1 MSIIGLDKAARPE
14 VTGAPRKAGGPRRAL
29 TSAWAKHVAGPLVLV
44 VIGLVASG
52 NDYYVHLASAGV
64 IAYILTA
71 AFNIVYGYAGI
82 FNLSIVITYG
92 AGAFTSV
99 YLEVQF
105 GLPFWPALLISV
117 AVTTALS
124 VLVAVP
130 TRGLN
135 ELFLAIQTLAFALAL
150 AEIMVNWEKFSG
162 GTIGIYAVPL
172 PTLFGYEFTG
182 GLLPY
187 YWLAAFFAW
196 LTYELVLRIHHSA
209 MRRKL
214 TALREG
220 PRVLAAV
227 GVSPDSTRLVAFAL
241 SGALAGLA
249 GVLFAHFQLVID
261 LDTFSFT
268 RLVALLL
275 AAILG
280 GGGYF
285 LGPVFGVVAILVMDE
300 LSLATSQAQDLVY
313 GVGILV
319 LVVIASGGI
328 AGWLDSLM
336 KWIVRRRGPD
346 PAGTADALEPA
357 DPGGGGTGDGGGDA
371 TGTVTRYLADSVKAV
386 HRDLRVEVR
395 GVSVAFGGNTAV
407 DDVSISFATGEVI
420 GLIGPNGAG
429 KTTLLN
435 AITGDVRATGSVR
448 LGDDEILGVPPQN
461 LVRSGIG
468 RTFQSPKVIPELTL
482 LENVMLAGD
491 GIGKVGWFRQSLL
504 SPAARRQAL
513 AGRERAMTLL
523 TGLALADRAQS
534 LAGDQPYGVLRL
546 VEIAR
551 NLMLDPAFLLL
562 DEPGAGLTEFER
574 AEIAATVRALG
585 ARDLGVV
592 LVDHNLPL
600 ITSACDRVYVLDHGQ
615 VIAEGPPK
623 EVFAQQEVISAYL
636 GVPG

>member
-1 MSIIGLDKAARPE
+1 MSIIGLDKA
-14 VTGAPRKAGGPRRAL
+14 TGRKAGGASHKAGGLSQAL

-44 VIGLVASG
+44 IIGLIASG
-52 NDYYVHLASAGV
+52 NDYFVHLATAAV

-92 AGAFTSV
+92 LGAFTSV

-105 GLPFWPALLISV
+105 GMPFWPALAISI

-150 AEIMVNWEKFSG
+150 AEVTANWEKFSG
-162 GTIGIYAVPL
+162 GTIGIYAIPL
-172 PTLFGYEFTG
+172 PTLFGYELTG
-182 GLLPY
+182 GFLSY

-196 LTYELVLRIHHSA
+196 LTYELVLRIHRSA

-261 LDTFSFT
+261 LETFSFT

-280 GGGYF
+280 GAGYL
-285 LGPVFGVVAILVMDE
+285 LGPVFGVIAILLMDE

-319 LVVIASGGI
+319 LVVLTRGGI
-328 AGWLDSLM
+328 AGWLDNFM
-336 KWIVRRRGPD
+336 KWIARRRRPD
-346 PAGTADALEPA
+346 SFESTGELELD
-357 DPGGGGTGDGGGDA
+357 DPGGDGDVL
-371 TGTVTRYLADSVKAV
+371 TETMTRNLAESVKAV

-395 GVSVAFGGNTAV
+395 GMSVAFGGNTAV
-407 DDVSISFATGEVI
+407 NDVSISFATGEVV

-435 AITGDVRATGSVR
+435 AITGDVRATGSIR
-448 LGDDEILGVPPQN
+448 LGDEEILGTPPQK
-461 LVRSGIG
+461 LVQSGIG
-468 RTFQSPKVIPELTL
+468 RTFQSPKIIPELTL

-504 SPAARRQAL
+504 SPAARKQAV
-513 AGRERAMTLL
+513 AGRDRAMTLL
-523 TGLALADRAQS
+523 TDLALADRAHS

-574 AEIAATVRALG
+574 EEVAATVRALG

-600 ITSACDRVYVLDHGQ
+600 ITGACDRIYVLDHGQ
-615 VIAEGPPK
+615 VIAEGPPN
-623 EVFAQQEVISAYL
+623 EVFGQQEVISAYL

>member
-1 MSIIGLDKAARPE
+1 MSIIGLDKA
-14 VTGAPRKAGGPRRAL
+14 VTGRTSGTAKAAGLRSVL
-29 TSAWAKHVAGPLVLV
+29 TSSWAKHVAGPLALV

-52 NDYYVHLASAGV
+52 NDYYVHLATAGV

-71 AFNIVYGYAGI
+71 AFNLVYGYAGI
-82 FNLSIVITYG
+82 FNLSLVITYG
-92 AGAFTSV
+92 LGAFTSV

-105 GLPFWPALLISV
+105 GLPFWPALLISI
-117 AVTTALS
+117 AVTAALS

-130 TRGLN
+130 TRGLD

-162 GTIGIYAVPL
+162 GTIGIYSIPM
-172 PTLFGYEFTG
+172 PTLFGHEFVG
-182 GLLPY
+182 GYLSY
-187 YWLAAFFAW
+187 YWLAAFFTW
-196 LTYELVLRIHHSA
+196 LTYELVLRIHLSA

-220 PRVLAAV
+220 PRVLASV

-249 GVLFAHFQLVID
+249 GALFAHFQLVID

-280 GGGYF
+280 GAGYF

-300 LSLATSQAQDLVY
+300 LSLATSQAQDLIY

-319 LVVIASGGI
+319 LVVLTRGGI
-328 AGWLDSLM
+328 AGGLSSLM
-336 KWIVRRRGPD
+336 GWIVGRRRPGSD
-346 PAGTADALEPA
+346 EAVDELSAD
-357 DPGGGGTGDGGGDA
+357 DPGGGGEEVVEA
-371 TGTVTRYLADSVKAV
+371 VTRTLADSVNAV
-386 HRDLRVEVR
+386 SRDLRVEVR

-407 DDVSISFATGEVI
+407 NDVSISFATGEVV

-435 AITGDVRATGSVR
+435 AITGDVRASGSIR
-448 LGDDEILGVPPQN
+448 LGEEEILGAPPES

-468 RTFQSPKVIPELTL
+468 RTFQSPKIIPELTL

-491 GIGKVGWFRQSLL
+491 GIGRVGWLRQSLL

-513 AGRERAMTLL
+513 AGRDRAMTLL
-523 TGLALADRAQS
+523 ADLALADRAQS

-574 AEIAATVRALG
+574 EEVAATVRALG

-600 ITSACDRVYVLDHGQ
+600 ITSACDRIYVLDHGQ
-615 VIAEGPPK
+615 VIADGPPG

>member
-1 MSIIGLDKAARPE
+1 MSTIGLDKTAPRAQSP
-14 VTGAPRKAGGPRRAL
+14 APRKADGLKQAL
-29 TSAWAKHVAGPLVLV
+29 TSSWAKHVAGPLVLV
-44 VIGLVASG
+44 IVGLVASG

-92 AGAFTSV
+92 VGAFTSV
-99 YLEVQF
+99 YLEVRF
-105 GLPFWPALLISV
+105 GIPFWPSLVIAV
-117 AVTTALS
+117 AVATVLS

-150 AEIMVNWEKFSG
+150 AEIMVNWHKFSG
-162 GTIGIYAVPL
+162 GTIGVYGIPL
-172 PTLFGYEFTG
+172 PTFFGYQLTG
-182 GLLPY
+182 GFLSY

-196 LTYELVLRIHHSA
+196 LTYELVLRIHLSA

-285 LGPVFGVVAILVMDE
+285 LGPVFGVIAIVVMDE

-319 LVVIASGGI
+319 LVVLTRGGI
-328 AGWLDSLM
+328 AGGLDNLV
-336 KWIVRRRGPD
+336 KWILHRGRPEPVPG
-346 PAGTADALEPA
+346 PAGGPEDAESAADA
-357 DPGGGGTGDGGGDA
+357 DPVA
-371 TGTVTRYLADSVKAV
+371 VTEAVTHRLADAVKAV

-395 GVSVAFGGNTAV
+395 EVSVAFGGTTAV
-407 DDVSISFATGEVI
+407 NDVSLSFSTGEVI

-448 LGDDEILGVPPQN
+448 LGDDEILGSPPQN

-491 GIGKVGWFRQSLL
+491 GIGKAGWFRQSLL
-504 SPAARRQAL
+504 SPAARRQAV

-523 TGLALADRAQS
+523 ADLALADRAHS
-534 LAGDQPYGVLRL
+534 RAKDQPYGVLRL

-574 AEIAATVRALG
+574 EEIAATVRALG

-615 VIAEGPPK
+615 VIAEGPPA